1 MARCVVLHKA
11 TNSEHCRQGIKCIK
25 KAQEVIN
32 TAGNSKSDGL
42 KIYHTRSGSRI
53 CARMQ
58 IGAINKLE
66 AALSKR
72 RLSTPTFRAAL
83 SKFISINID
92 L

>member
-42 KIYHTRSGSRI
+42 KIYRTRWGSRI

-58 IGAINKLE
+58 IGAINEL

>member
-1 MARCVVLHKA
+1 MARCVVLHRA

-42 KIYHTRSGSRI
+42 KIYRTRWGSRI

-66 AALSKR
+66 GRSFEKAIIYSDIPGG
-72 RLSTPTFRAAL
+72 SFQVY
-83 SKFISINID
+83 ID
-92 L
+92 